1 MRGVAA
7 FCLAFL
13 VVTPSAAQAQS
24 PPDGDAATVA
34 PATSQP
40 SSTSPGLQFLS
51 AYQVR
56 MGASRL
62 VAASDR
68 FTWDARFNGDVDLV
82 AYGGGRVNFMAEYEA
97 VLGSELRKFDP
108 NQSLYTL
115 DLRVAR
121 RYGGNEFAGV
131 FHHVSRHLSDRPKLQ
146 AIDWNAIGAELTRAE
161 KVGLIQTESLLRADW
176 IVKHSYVDYT
186 WRLGGRLR
194 LRRPTTPHVTLLS
207 EGSLDL
213 VGTDAGIAGRNT
225 QVGAYLEGGA
235 RLGGS
240 AGSLE
245 LILAFERRVDA
256 DPLVRGP
263 KSWVLFGFRLVTP

>member
-13 VVTPSAAQAQS
+13 VITPSAARAQS
-24 PPDGDAATVA
+24 TPEGAAAA
-34 PATSQP
+34 PAASQAP
-40 SSTSPGLQFLS
+40 STSSGPEFLS
-51 AYQVR
+51 AYHAR

-62 VAASDR
+62 AAASDR
-68 FTWDARFNGDVDLV
+68 FAWDGRFHGDVDLV
-82 AYGGGRVNFMAEYEA
+82 AYDRGRVNFMAEYEA
-97 VLGSELRKFDP
+97 VLGHELRRFDP

-121 RYGGNEFAGV
+121 RYGANEFAGLI
-131 FHHVSRHLSDRPKLQ
+131 HHVSRHLSDRPKLQ

-161 KVGLIQTESLLRADW
+161 TIGSIRTESVLRADW
-176 IVKHSYVDYT
+176 IVKHTYADYT
-186 WRLGGRLR
+186 WKLGGRLR
-194 LRRPTTPHVTLLS
+194 FLRPATPRITLLG
-207 EGSLDL
+207 EGSLDF
-213 VGTDAGIAGRNT
+213 VGTDASIAGRNT

-256 DPLVRGP
+256 DPLIRGP
-263 KSWVLFGFRLVTP
+263 KSWVLFGFRLVTG